1 MATSRRELIRMTDDE
16 VATFVDA
23 RLSLQV
29 GTIER
34 DGSIHLSTLW
44 YAVIGGNVVF
54 ETYSRSQKI
63 VNLERD
69 DRITVL
75 CEDGTKYEQ
84 LRGVMVRGRAILH
97 AEDGAGGADEVRRV
111 ARAVMR
117 RNEPDI
123 PEEHFEGAVGLW
135 AAKRTVVIVEPEK
148 VITWDHS
155 KLGGVY

>member
-1 MATSRRELIRMTDDE
+1 MGTSRRELIRMTDDE
-16 VATFVDA
+16 VAAFVEA

-75 CEDGTKYEQ
+75 LEDGTTYET
-84 LRGVMVRGRAILH
+84 LRGVMIRGRAILRSDQTDVVPV
-97 AEDGAGGADEVRRV
+97 AE
-111 ARAVMR
+111 AVIR
-117 RNEPDI
+117 RNQPEV
-123 PEEHFEGAVGLW
+123 PEEYVAAAAVQM
-135 AAKRTVVIVEPEK
+135 AAKRTAVEVVPEK
-148 VITWDHS
+148 VVSWDHT
-155 KLGGVY
+155 KLGGTY

>member
-1 MATSRRELIRMTDDE
+1 MTDDE
-16 VATFVDA
+16 VAAFVEA

-54 ETYSRSQKI
+54 ETYNRSQKI

-75 CEDGTKYEQ
+75 LEDGT
-84 LRGVMVRGRAILH
+84 
-97 AEDGAGGADEVRRV
+97 
-111 ARAVMR
+111 
-117 RNEPDI
+117 
-123 PEEHFEGAVGLW
+123 
-135 AAKRTVVIVEPEK
+135 T
-148 VITWDHS
+148 
-155 KLGGVY
+155 